1 MKKYISFITLLICLL
16 AFSNTTS
23 AQVDSRQRATST
35 IIADGLAQLPAQQP
49 DVYNK
54 VIGELANTG
63 SEGLQMIINML
74 TPADKGKNATFEY
87 AINGIVNY
95 VTLKENASLK
105 DAVRKGLT
113 EGLAKCTDN
122 ANRAFLLSQ
131 LQKCATADDAATFS
145 KYLSDSYL
153 SDFAA
158 RALMSTPGIDNQ
170 IVDLMKA
177 GSAPKNVLA
186 NIASFRKL
194 NSPEVEPILLS
205 WVKGADANTLPAIYD
220 ALAACGSVKSL
231 NILKAAAQNATYPSN
246 AMDSYLG
253 LLNNLTKVGQAK
265 KVMKEAKALM
275 KNGNGFIQNAAL
287 QLLMKNDKAN
297 VPSYLLSA
305 LNSSN
310 KDFRNAALDN
320 ATRLVS
326 DKGLGDLANLVVGKM
341 PSLSADAQTDVIQ
354 WLGNNHVSSQVDA
367 VVNAVSSPNDNIA
380 NAAIR
385 AAGVIGG
392 QKALNALIGQ
402 LGGKRAGIASAALQA
417 FNGNIGDGVMSAL
430 NGSAE
435 TQVEALNLA
444 STRKMYNAYDKVT
457 SLLNSPNMQV
467 RNAAYDALA
476 GVVKPE
482 NFDALCQLM
491 ETSTGNQTEKVQAAA
506 LNAIKNLPTDQQYN
520 MVSKAMDKTS
530 KASLYY
536 PLLGQAG
543 NSDAIYKIL
552 LAYNSAYN
560 KSAALQSLL
569 KVDNPEMIDILYSL
583 AQKESG
589 QTKDDILNRFLS
601 LIQSSDKNNGEKY
614 SLFSRALALD
624 PSTAVQNKLI
634 EALTSIRSL
643 PALMLA
649 SKYMDNNGTA
659 KQAATTV
666 KDILSKN
673 KELLGG
679 NTAKQMLTKAQNIFR
694 VQPETD
700 AVYAVDEITGLL
712 RNVPNTGFESVAVNA
727 VAPNK
732 PFKSAKQYENFEM
745 YVDWKSADDAT
756 MSVRSMPEI
765 ALSGTNGVQFLH
777 DKSAE
782 NIALPEDWNTLYVK
796 VLNDRIFVESNG
808 TKVVENAIIKNTPEN
823 KPINVKG
830 FIEVA
835 TGKKGNVDLR
845 NLYIRE
851 LPTTPV
857 FVLSDEEKKAGF
869 EVLFDGRSLEKWQ
882 GNLTDY
888 VPEDGNIY
896 VSANYGGTGNLYTK
910 KKYSDFV
917 YRFEFCFG
925 VEGVNNGIGIRTNI
939 GSDAAYDGMEI
950 QVLDHDA
957 PIYKNLRPYQQHGSV
972 YGIIVPKHVDFG
984 PINTWHKE
992 EIRAV
997 GDHITVTVDGVVIL
1011 DGNIREACQG
1021 HNVAPDGSNT
1031 NPYTVDHLNHPGL
1044 FNKDGYISFCGHGAG
1059 VKFRNVRI
1067 LDLSKN
1073 KK

>member
-1 MKKYISFITLLICLL
+1 MKKYFSFISLLICLL
-16 AFSNTTS
+16 AFSNPIL
-23 AQVDSRQRATST
+23 AQVDNRQRAIST
-35 IIADGLAQLPAQQP
+35 IVADGLAQLPAQKP

-54 VIGELANTG
+54 VIGELAGTG
-63 SEGLQMIINML
+63 TEGIQMIINML

-95 VTLKENASLK
+95 VTLKENAGLK

-131 LQKCATADDAATFS
+131 LQKCATADDAATFT

-153 SDFAA
+153 SDFAS

-170 IVDLMKA
+170 IIDLMKS
-177 GSAPKNVLA
+177 GVAPKNMLA
-186 NIASFRKL
+186 SIASFRKL
-194 NSPEVEPILLS
+194 NAPEIEPILLS
-205 WVKGADANTLPAIYD
+205 WVKGADEKTLPAIYD
-220 ALAACGSVKSL
+220 ALANCGGVKSL
-231 NILKAAAQNATYPSN
+231 NVLKAAAQNATYPSN
-246 AMDSYLG
+246 AMDAYLG
-253 LLNNLTKVGQAK
+253 LLNNLAKVGQTK
-265 KVMKEAKALM
+265 KVLKEAKALL
-275 KNGNGFIQNAAL
+275 KNDNSYIQNAGL
-287 QLLMKNDKAN
+287 QLLMKNDKSN
-297 VPSYLLSA
+297 ILSYLSSA
-305 LNSSN
+305 LASGN

-320 ATRLVS
+320 AARFA
-326 DKGLGDLANLVVGKM
+326 DKGIFDLVANKI
-341 PSLSADAQTDVIQ
+341 PSLSVDAQADVIR
-354 WLGNNHVSSQVDA
+354 WLGNNHVSSQMDVIS
-367 VVNAVSSPNDNIA
+367 NAVSSSDDNIA
-380 NAAIR
+380 KAAIR

-402 LGGKRAGIASAALQA
+402 LGGKRANLASAALQS
-417 FNGNIGDGVMSAL
+417 FNGKINDGVLNAL
-430 NGSAE
+430 NGNAE
-435 TQVEALNLA
+435 TQVEALKLA
-444 STRKMYNAYDKVT
+444 STRRMYNAYDKVT
-457 SLLNSPNMQV
+457 SLLNASNMQV

-476 GVVKPE
+476 GVVKAE

-491 ETSTGNQTEKVQAAA
+491 ESATGNQTEKVQAAA
-506 LNAIKNLPTDQQYN
+506 MNAIKNLPADQQYN
-520 MVSKAMDKTS
+520 MVSKVMEKTS

-543 NSDAIYKIL
+543 NTDAIYKIL

-589 QTKDDILNRFLS
+589 QTKDDILNRFFS
-601 LIQSSDKNNGEKY
+601 LIQSSNKNNGEKY
-614 SLFSRALALD
+614 SLFSRALALN
-624 PSTAVQNKLI
+624 PSTTVQNKLI
-634 EALTSIRSL
+634 NGLASTRSL

-649 SKYMDNNGTA
+649 SKYLDNNGTA
-659 KQAATTV
+659 VQAATTV

-673 KELLGG
+673 NELLGG
-679 NTAKQMLTKAQNIFR
+679 STAKNMLAKAQSIFR
-694 VQPETD
+694 AQQNAD
-700 AVYAVDEITGLL
+700 AGYAVDEITGML
-712 RNVPNTGFESVAVNA
+712 NKIPENGYEPVAVNA
-727 VAPNK
+727 VAPGK
-732 PFKSAKQYENFEM
+732 PFKTAKQYENFEM
-745 YVDWKSADDAT
+745 YIDWKTSDDAT
-756 MSVRSMPEI
+756 MNLRSMSELC
-765 ALSGTNGVQFLH
+765 LSGTKGVQFLH

-782 NIALPEDWNTLYVK
+782 NEVNSDEWNTLYIK
-796 VLNDRIFVESNG
+796 VLNDRVFVESNG
-808 TKVVENAIIKNTPEN
+808 VKIVENAIIKNTPES

-830 FIEVA
+830 FIEIA
-835 TGKKGNVDLR
+835 TGKKGHVELR

-857 FVLSDEEKKAGF
+857 FTLSDEEKKAGF
-869 EVLFDGRSLEKWQ
+869 EILFDGRSLEKWQ

-888 VPEDGNIY
+888 VPEDGNIH

-1021 HNVAPDGSNT
+1021 HNVAPDGSNN

-1067 LDLSKN
+1067 LDLSK

>member
-1 MKKYISFITLLICLL
+1 MKKYISFISLLICLL
-16 AFSNTTS
+16 AFSNFAS
-23 AQVDSRQRATST
+23 AQVDNRQRTTAT
-35 IIADGLAQLPAQQP
+35 IVADALAQLPAQKP
-49 DVYNK
+49 DVYNQ
-54 VIGELANTG
+54 VIGELAGTG

-74 TPADKGKNATFEY
+74 TPANTGKNATFEY
-87 AINGIVNY
+87 AINGIANF

-113 EGLAKCTDN
+113 SGLEKCTDN
-122 ANRAFLLSQ
+122 ANRAFLLTQ
-131 LQKCATADDAATFS
+131 LQKCATAEDAATFT
-145 KYLSDSYL
+145 KYLSDPYL

-170 IVDLMKA
+170 IIDLMKV
-177 GSAPKNVLA
+177 GTAPKNILA

-194 NSPEVEPILLS
+194 NTSDVEPILLS
-205 WVKGADANTLPAIYD
+205 WVKGADNSTLPAIYD
-220 ALAACGSVKSL
+220 ALATCGGVKSL
-231 NILKAAAQNATYPSN
+231 NVLKAAAQNASYPSN

-253 LLNNLTKVGQAK
+253 LLNNLSNTK
-265 KVMKEAKALM
+265 KVLKEAKTLL
-275 KNGNGFIQNAAL
+275 KNDNGFIKNAAL

-297 VPSYLLSA
+297 IPAYLSSA
-305 LNSSN
+305 LISSN

-320 ATRLVS
+320 ATRLTDMGIV
-326 DKGLGDLANLVVGKM
+326 DLANLVVNKM
-341 PSLSADAQTDVIQ
+341 PTLSTDAQTDIIQ
-354 WLGNNHVSSQVDA
+354 WLGNNHVTSQVDA
-367 VVNAVSSPNDNIA
+367 IVNAVSSSNDDIA

-402 LGGKRAGIASAALQA
+402 LGGKRANLASAALQA
-417 FNGNIGDGVMSAL
+417 FNGNIGDGVLNAL

-435 TQVEALNLA
+435 AQVEALKLA
-444 STRKMYNAYDKVT
+444 SARKMYNAYDKVT
-457 SLLNSPNMQV
+457 SLLNASNMQV

-491 ETSTGNQTEKVQAAA
+491 EASTGNQTEKVQAAA
-506 LNAIKNLPTDQQYN
+506 MNAIKNLSADQQYN
-520 MVSKAMDKTS
+520 LVSKVMEKTS

-569 KVDNPEMIDILYSL
+569 QVDNPEMIDILYSL

-589 QTKDDILNRFLS
+589 QTKDNILNRFLS
-601 LIQSSDKNNGEKY
+601 LIQSSDKNNGENY

-624 PSTAVQNKLI
+624 PSTEVQNKFVD
-634 EALTSIRSL
+634 ALATTRSL
-643 PALMLA
+643 PALMLT
-649 SKYMDNNGTA
+649 SKYLDNKGTA
-659 KQAATTV
+659 VQAATTV

-673 KELLGG
+673 IDLLGG
-679 NTAKQMLTKAQNIFR
+679 NTGKQMLTKAQDIFR
-694 VQPETD
+694 AQQD
-700 AVYAVDEITGLL
+700 ADAGYAVDEITGLL
-712 RNVPNTGFESVAVNA
+712 SKVPESGFEAVAVNA

-732 PFKSAKQYENFEM
+732 AFKSAKQYENFEM
-745 YVDWKSADDAT
+745 YLDWKSADEAT

-765 ALSGTNGVQFLH
+765 TLSGTKGVQFLH
-777 DKSAE
+777 GESAE
-782 NIALPEDWNTLYVK
+782 NTIQPEEWNTLFVK

-808 TKVVENAIIKNTPEN
+808 TKVVENAIIKNTPES

-830 FIEVA
+830 FIEIA

-869 EVLFDGRSLEKWQ
+869 EVLFDGRSLENWQ

-888 VPEDGNIY
+888 VPEDGNIH

-910 KKYSDFV
+910 KKYSDFI

-939 GSDAAYDGMEI
+939 GVDAAYDGMEI

-984 PINTWHKE
+984 PINVWHKE

-997 GDHITVTVDGVVIL
+997 GDQITVTVDGVVIL

-1067 LDLSKN
+1067 LDLSK